1 MVAKTLLVII
11 SGLIVFAR
19 AARSFGVATGDVA
32 RRSMSGAGRALPRLL
47 PRLALLPALVMG
59 TAIWL
64 GFPTSV
70 AYQDMA
76 SMVSGSEAGKA
87 RWNGYVEKAVA
98 GSVHAAELP
107 FVDAGISTGSISG
120 SGVSAPG
127 IGAVALRGK
136 AGAAATPDEAR
147 INRGDKQGRIV
158 NVAPVAPPK
167 YFNAGS
173 ILERTSM
180 MLRPAMGPE
189 LKMAFA
195 KTDIKGKEVEIAT
208 AFYVKKEKKADPA
221 VPAYLADLVTNDKA
235 DILATAYAPPKP
247 DYARA
252 SPFEA
257 LLNDEPDDGR
267 FIPPLGEGDHAWLQ
281 SPLPA
286 SVFSKAEQQCL
297 ANAIYF
303 EARGE
308 STRGQAAVAQVVLNR
323 VRNPTYPKTIC
334 GVVYQNDSWFNRC
347 QFSFACDGIKDRID
361 SPWHYQRAEE
371 IAMAVTAGKIFIPE
385 VGSATHYYAQYVSPG
400 WARAMKKMTK
410 IGLHIFYRTYGG
422 GWS

>member
-1 MVAKTLLVII
+1 MVAKTLLIII

-19 AARSFGVATGDVA
+19 AARALGIAAGGVM
-32 RRSMSGAGRALPRLL
+32 RRSMLGACRALPRLV
-47 PRLALLPALVMG
+47 PRLALLPALVVG
-59 TAIWL
+59 TGIWL

-107 FVDAGISTGSISG
+107 FVDGGISTGSISG

-147 INRGDKQGRIV
+147 VNRGDKQGRIV

-208 AFYVKKEKKADPA
+208 AFYVKKEKKPGSKRSLTFM
-221 VPAYLADLVTNDKA
+221 PRSDL
-235 DILATAYAPPKP
+235 
-247 DYARA
+247 
-252 SPFEA
+252 
-257 LLNDEPDDGR
+257 
-267 FIPPLGEGDHAWLQ
+267 
-281 SPLPA
+281 
-286 SVFSKAEQQCL
+286 
-297 ANAIYF
+297 
-303 EARGE
+303 
-308 STRGQAAVAQVVLNR
+308 
-323 VRNPTYPKTIC
+323 
-334 GVVYQNDSWFNRC
+334 
-347 QFSFACDGIKDRID
+347 
-361 SPWHYQRAEE
+361 
-371 IAMAVTAGKIFIPE
+371 
-385 VGSATHYYAQYVSPG
+385 
-400 WARAMKKMTK
+400 
-410 IGLHIFYRTYGG
+410 
-422 GWS
+422 